1 MFPNQ
6 ITAKTLVIIMAL
18 GSLSSCKEQPK
29 ANIAFLSL
37 SEQEKRNPEYA
48 LASMEVA
55 EGLYLELFASEP
67 MVTNP
72 TNMAQ
77 IMPEE
82 DLVDLVAYL
91 VTLKVATKEQ

>member
-29 ANIAFLSL
+29 TNINFLSL
-37 SEQEKRNPEYA
+37 SEQEKRNPEHS
-48 LASMEVA
+48 LASMEVE
-55 EGLYLELFASEP
+55 EGLNLELFASEP